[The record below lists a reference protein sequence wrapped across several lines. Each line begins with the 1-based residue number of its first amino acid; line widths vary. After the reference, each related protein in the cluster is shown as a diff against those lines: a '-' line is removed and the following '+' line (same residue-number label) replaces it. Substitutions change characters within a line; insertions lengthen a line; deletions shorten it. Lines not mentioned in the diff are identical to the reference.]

1 MGAFADGHGIMT
13 KLPAHNI
20 EYIKDRRL
28 PPQRATT
35 ASKSRPRRFAKAIEI
50 AAHYRHLVPR
60 GRSILFYGTKNA
72 RTIIR
77 DDRIHSPTLA
87 CYPTISFTRSL
98 HVAIHFAM
106 LQRDVEETTG
116 AILILDREL
125 LRTRHKL
132 VPYNYLEGFDEFGT
146 AEAEEMVEAGAIADL
161 KRYLLGV
168 IWLREDEAYP
178 RFARRITRRKSYARK
193 LASTA

>member
-1 MGAFADGHGIMT
+1 MT
-13 KLPAHNI
+13 EDEKILAHNI
-20 EYIKDRRL
+20 EHIADQQL
-28 PPQRATT
+28 PPQRATKM

-50 AAHYRHLVPR
+50 AAHYRHLVPP

-77 DDRIHSPTLA
+77 DDKIRGYGPA
-87 CYPTISFTRSL
+87 DDYPTISFTRSL

-116 AILILDREL
+116 GILILDREL

-132 VPYNYLEGFDEFGT
+132 VPYHYEVFDEPST
-146 AEAEEMVEAGAIADL
+146 SEAEEMVEAGAIADL
-161 KRYLLGV
+161 KRYLLEV
-168 IWLREDEAYP
+168 IWLGEEEDEAYP
-178 RFARRITRRKSYARK
+178 RYFAPRT
-193 LASTA
+193 T